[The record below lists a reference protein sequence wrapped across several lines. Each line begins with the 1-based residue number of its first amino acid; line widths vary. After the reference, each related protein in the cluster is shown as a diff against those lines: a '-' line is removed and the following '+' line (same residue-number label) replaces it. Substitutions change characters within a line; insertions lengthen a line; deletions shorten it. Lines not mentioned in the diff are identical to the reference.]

1 MAFRIL
7 YDPASDIST
16 AVISSSSDG
25 SSHADDNAV
34 KASVGKTWRTDSD
47 TAEWIKWDLVAT
59 TNKVDCVTIQAH
71 NLTKD
76 ATVTFEG
83 NASDSWGSPPVDET
97 IVGWNYQTNAENTG
111 KAASLDSDGNVI
123 DRITH
128 YFTQATLRYWRV
140 TIDDPTNPDAYIQIG
155 RVMFGEYY
163 DTTRDITADLRVE
176 TLDPSEGVKSPGT
189 VQAITEK
196 AAYRRIRTSFAFV
209 TQAATDKW
217 GAIFKRIGNNDPAL
231 ICWDTSRA
239 SIDSA
244 YAYMITPLN
253 LAHQFSSF
261 YDIAAIVW
269 EEKTR

>member
-7 YDPASDIST
+7 YDPASDLST

-25 SSHADDNAV
+25 SSHADSNAV
-34 KASVGKTWRTDSD
+34 KASVGTTWRTDSD
-47 TAEWIKWDLVAT
+47 TTEWIKFDLVVT
-59 TNKVDCVTIQAH
+59 TKKVDCVSIQAH
-71 NLTKD
+71 NLTSS

-83 NASDSWGSPPVDET
+83 NASDSWGSPTVDET
-97 IVGWNYQTNAENTG
+97 LTVAT
-111 KAASLDSDGNVI
+111 DSDGSVI

-140 TIDDPTNPDAYIQIG
+140 TIDDPTNPDTYIQIG

-209 TQAATDKW
+209 SQTETDKW
-217 GAIFKRIGNNDPAL
+217 TAIFKRIGNNDPAL

-239 SIDSA
+239 TKDSA
-244 YAYMITPLN
+244 YVYMITPLN

>member
-7 YDPASDIST
+7 YDPVSDIST
-16 AVISSSSDG
+16 TSISSSSDG
-25 SSHADDNAV
+25 SDNPDDNAV
-34 KASVGKTWRTDSD
+34 KADVGKVWRTDSD
-47 TAEWIKWDLVAT
+47 TTEWIKFDLVVT
-59 TNKVDCVTIQAH
+59 TKKVDCVSILTH

-83 NASDSWGSPPVDET
+83 NASDSWGSPTVDET
-97 IVGWNYQTNAENTG
+97 LTVAT
-111 KAASLDSDGNVI
+111 DSDGSVI

-140 TIDDPTNPDAYIQIG
+140 TIDDPTNPDTYIQVG
-155 RVMFGEYY
+155 RIMFGEYY

-176 TLDPSEGVKSPGT
+176 TLDPSEGEKSPGT
-189 VQAITEK
+189 VHDITEK

-209 TQAATDKW
+209 SQTETDKW
-217 GAIFKRIGNNDPAL
+217 SAIFKRISNKDPAL
-231 ICWDTSRA
+231 ICWDTTRA
-239 SIDSA
+239 TIDSA
-244 YAYMITPLN
+244 YVYMITPLN